1 MGKELFGLVVAVVVM
16 MIVMRLLFSELD
28 GKNAVRRMNLAYFL
42 NFEKKFTYTKMKS
55 TVITMVICFLLF
67 SGISVFSSQG
77 IL

>member
-42 NFEKKFTYTKMKS
+42 NFEKKIYIYKNEINS
-55 TVITMVICFLLF
+55 NHYGDLF
-67 SGISVFSSQG
+67 SVV
-77 IL
+77 